1 MRQFSK
7 SISKYLV
14 HTLLKF
20 FPYDN
25 KAKYQINRRGSPLM
39 TDSSQT
45 SFTTLL
51 KKGRKSIKKY
61 DFWHVKCET
70 WHVIHNRYGP
80 LGETSLYSSCDFE
93 VKVIPQVLKNL
104 QNVPIDPWTSSIT
117 WQITFVFNNNM
128 DNELMT
134 TNTWNRDMVKTFI
147 KPFNRYLIKHESNI
161 LLASREHDPPPN
173 GSTVLYHKLH

>member
-7 SISKYLV
+7 SSSKYLV

-25 KAKYQINRRGSPLM
+25 KAKYQINRRGSPLI
-39 TDSSQT
+39 TDSPQT

-51 KKGRKSIKKY
+51 KKGRKIIKKY
-61 DFWHVKCET
+61 DFWHVTCET

-80 LGETSLYSSCDFE
+80 LGEPSLPSSCNFE
-93 VKVIPQVLKNL
+93 VKVIPQVLKNW

-117 WQITFVFNNNM
+117 WHICIQQQYGQWTE
-128 DNELMT
+128 DNKYMEYRYGE
-134 TNTWNRDMVKTFI
+134 NIHKTIQTLF
-147 KPFNRYLIKHESNI
+147 
-161 LLASREHDPPPN
+161 D
-173 GSTVLYHKLH
+173 